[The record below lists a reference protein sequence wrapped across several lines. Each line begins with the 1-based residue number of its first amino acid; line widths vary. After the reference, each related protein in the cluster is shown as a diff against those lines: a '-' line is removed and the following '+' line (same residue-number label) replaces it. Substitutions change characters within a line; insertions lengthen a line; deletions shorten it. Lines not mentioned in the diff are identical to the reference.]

1 MTTPSGPDVARPRLP
16 RAGRVPG
23 WVHLP
28 AWIGAAFLV
37 LPLVGVLVR
46 APWGQLPT
54 LLGGPLVRE
63 ALRLSLICASAA
75 TVLAALVGIP
85 LAVVLA
91 RGSRWWV
98 GPVRA
103 AVTLPLVLP
112 PVVGGVALLSV
123 LGRRGLVG
131 EHLDAWFGWRIPF
144 STLAVVL
151 AEAFVALPFLVLTVE
166 AAVRADD
173 GRLDEAAATLGA
185 RPWTVLRRVTL
196 PLVAPSVVSGL
207 VLGWARAL
215 GEFGATITFAGN
227 APGRTQTVPLA
238 VYLLME
244 TDPAAALAVSVVLLG
259 VSMAV
264 LLALRARWPSVRFA
278 PSRGPGVS
286 R

>member
-1 MTTPSGPDVARPRLP
+1 MTTSAGADGSRRRLP

-23 WVHLP
+23 WVQLP

-46 APWGQLPT
+46 APWAHLPT
-54 LLGGPLVRE
+54 LLGAPLVQD
-63 ALRLSLICASAA
+63 ALRLSLLCASAA
-75 TVLAALVGIP
+75 TVLAAVVGIP

-91 RGSRWWV
+91 RGSGWWV

-112 PVVGGVALLSV
+112 PVVGGVALLAV

-144 STLAVVL
+144 TTLAVVL

-166 AAVRADD
+166 AALRADD
-173 GRLDEAAATLGA
+173 GRFDESAATLGA

-196 PLVAPSVVSGL
+196 PLIAPSVASGL

-244 TDPAAALAVSVVLLG
+244 SDPPAALAVSVVLLA

-264 LLALRARWPSVRFA
+264 LLALRARWPAVRLG
-278 PSRGPGVS
+278 PSHRRGVAS
-286 R
+286 